1 MNIASLG
8 NFKWWNI
15 ASLIDHYEFLELHL
29 YVLKCGSIMS
39 FPKFSTWKV
48 VSHREKAAIYIP
60 SGKRFPIETSIF
72 LWFSYGFPMVFPLK
86 PPFSYGFPMVFLWF
100 SHWNLHFPMVFLWF
114 SYSFPMVFP
123 LKPPFL
129 LTFPRPGH
137 LANFGSRPNAPG
149 ALALRDRGR
158 AIGGVQC

>member
-1 MNIASLG
+1 
-8 NFKWWNI
+8 
-15 ASLIDHYEFLELHL
+15 
-29 YVLKCGSIMS
+29 MS

-72 LWFSYGFPMVFPLK
+72 LWFSYGFPIET
-86 PPFSYGFPMVFLWF
+86 SI
-100 SHWNLHFPMVFLWF
+100 FLWF